1 MLAKLD
7 PREVEALLLE
17 QTVGRIGVRGDDQ
30 VYVFPVCYGFDGEY
44 IYVQS
49 SEGLKVRLMRAHLTV
64 CFEVEE
70 IRGPSRWASVMAH
83 GSFEELTAERDR
95 DRAFATILAQAGP
108 RPPASL
114 APYLQGPE
122 AMVVFRIRIA
132 AVTGRCE
139 DEQPVPL
146 PARP

>member
-1 MLAKLD
+1 MLAELD
-7 PREVEALLLE
+7 PRDAEALLLE
-17 QTVGRIGVRGDDQ
+17 QTVGRIGVVGDDQ
-30 VYVFPVCYGFDGEY
+30 VYIFPVCYGFDGEY
-44 IYVQS
+44 IYIQS
-49 SEGLKVRLMRAHLTV
+49 SEGLKVRQMRAHPMV

-70 IRGPSRWASVMAH
+70 IRGPSRWASVLAH

-114 APYLQGPE
+114 APYLQGPD

-132 AVTGRCE
+132 ELTSRCE
-139 DEQPVPL
+139 DGRPVPL
-146 PARP
+146 PARG

>member
-1 MLAKLD
+1 MLAELD
-7 PREVEALLLE
+7 PREVEALLLD
-17 QTVGRIGVRGDDQ
+17 QNVGHIGVSSDDR
-30 VYVFPVCYGFDGEY
+30 VYVFPVCFGFDGEF

-49 SEGLKVRLMRAHLTV
+49 GEGLKVQLMRSHPSV

-70 IRGPSRWASVMAH
+70 IRGPSRWASVMVH
-83 GSFEELTAERDR
+83 GSYEELTEERDR

-122 AMVVFRIRIA
+122 AMVVFRIRIVEA
-132 AVTGRCE
+132 TGRCE

-146 PARP
+146 TTKA